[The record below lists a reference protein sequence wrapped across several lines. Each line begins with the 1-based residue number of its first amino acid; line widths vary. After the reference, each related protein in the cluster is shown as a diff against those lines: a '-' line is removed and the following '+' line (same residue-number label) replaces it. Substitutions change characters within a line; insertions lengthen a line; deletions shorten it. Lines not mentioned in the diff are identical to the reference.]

1 MAVYFIDYEN
11 VHDEGLDGVASL
23 QENDRVIVFYGEQIK
38 SISFERH
45 MEMMNSKARVEYIET
60 HKTAKNYLDFQLSTY
75 LGFLIGK
82 GESGP
87 VYIVSRDTG
96 FDSVIDFWK
105 GRNTKCARQDRIAE
119 KEKKQR
125 KRTGKKESRAENT
138 SDKLSEVYR
147 KKIRAAVK
155 EDELTAGNYTSI
167 YRAMTASKDKLELNN
182 MLVKAF
188 GSARGGAVYNHVR
201 SIYEEYQAHKA

>member
-1 MAVYFIDYEN
+1 MAIYFIDYEN
-11 VHDEGLDGVASL
+11 VHDEGLEGVAAL
-23 QENDRVIVFYGEQIK
+23 QEGDRVIVFYGEQIK

-45 MEMMNSKARVEYIET
+45 MEMMNSKAKVEYIET
-60 HKTAKNYLDFQLSTY
+60 HKVAKNYLDFQLSTY

-87 VYIVSRDTG
+87 VYIVSKDTG

-105 GRNTKCARQDRIAE
+105 GRNIKCARRDRIVLQERKQRART
-119 KEKKQR
+119 KQREKKAAQ
-125 KRTGKKESRAENT
+125 T
-138 SDKLSEVYR
+138 SEKLSEAYR

-155 EDELTAGNYTSI
+155 EDKLTAGNYTSI
-167 YRAMTASKDKLELNN
+167 YKAVTGSKDKLELNN

-188 GSARGGAVYNHVR
+188 GSAKGGEVYKHIRG
-201 SIYEEYQAHKA
+201 IYEEYHTTQS